1 MKKIMLTLM
10 ALALC
15 LAVTACSTGARAGL
29 EGSWHEQP
37 ADGTDQ
43 SAYQLTFNGDG
54 TFEERVVSAKSR
66 DIITTVS
73 GRYIVNGD
81 RITFEI
87 TGFAGSGIEGE
98 TLMNLGGEN
107 SMARQYEIDGD
118 TLYLYENE
126 KQEGRTEKAF
136 EGKLVRDPVTEQQ

>member
-15 LAVTACSTGARAGL
+15 LAVTSCSTGARAGL

-136 EGKLVRDPVTEQQ
+136 EGKLVRGPVTEQQ

>member
-15 LAVTACSTGARAGL
+15 LAVTACSTGAQASL

-43 SAYQLTFNGDG
+43 GAYQLTFNGDG

-73 GRYIVNGD
+73 GRYTVNGD

-87 TGFAGSGIEGE
+87 TGFASGGIEGE

-136 EGKLVRDPVTEQQ
+136 EGKLVRGPVTEQQ